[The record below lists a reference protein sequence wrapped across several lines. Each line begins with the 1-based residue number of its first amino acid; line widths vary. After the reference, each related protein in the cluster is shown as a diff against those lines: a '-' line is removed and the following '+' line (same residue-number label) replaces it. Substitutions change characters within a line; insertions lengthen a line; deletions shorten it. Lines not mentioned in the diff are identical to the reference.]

1 MGVLKF
7 SALSLAAS
15 VLQGCSSGQPP
26 AASSPGAAP
35 PEKTLFDP
43 PTQQLDRAR
52 DVQKS
57 IDQSA
62 DKTRTAVDSQ
72 ERGDASP

>member
-15 VLQGCSSGQPP
+15 LLHGCSSGQPP
-26 AASSPGAAP
+26 AAPSPGAAP
-35 PEKTLFDP
+35 PEKTVFDP
-43 PTQQLDRAR
+43 LTQQLDRAR
-52 DVQKS
+52 DVQKT

-62 DKTRTAVDSQ
+62 DKTRSAVDSQ
-72 ERGDASP
+72 ERGDGSP